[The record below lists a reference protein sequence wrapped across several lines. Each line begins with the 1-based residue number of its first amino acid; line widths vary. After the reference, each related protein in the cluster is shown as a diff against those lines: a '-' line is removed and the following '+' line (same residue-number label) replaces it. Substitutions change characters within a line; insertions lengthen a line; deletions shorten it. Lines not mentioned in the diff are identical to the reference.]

1 MELACKK
8 ARTAKWQQL
17 IRGNAG
23 GVGDCG
29 SQSYTLAAEESG
41 LLVVVRQKYRQ
52 DADKRQESADFI
64 DQLDTGMVS

>member
-1 MELACKK
+1 M
-8 ARTAKWQQL
+8 
-17 IRGNAG
+17 RGNAG
-23 GVGDCG
+23 GVRDCG

-52 DADKRQESADFI
+52 DANQWQESADFI